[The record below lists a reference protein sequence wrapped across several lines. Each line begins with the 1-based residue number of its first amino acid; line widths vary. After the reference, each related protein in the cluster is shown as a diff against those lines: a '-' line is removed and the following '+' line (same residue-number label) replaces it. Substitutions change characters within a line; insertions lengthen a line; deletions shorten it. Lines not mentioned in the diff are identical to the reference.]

1 MKKTKRSKKSRS
13 WVIKQH
19 RDQFY
24 KKSKTLGYRSRS
36 AFKLLEINRKY
47 TFIKN
52 NSILLDIGSSP
63 GGWSQVASEII
74 KEGKIISI
82 DIKDMNKLDKVT
94 FIKCDFLENEAK
106 TKILDESGGKLDV
119 VISDMAANTT
129 GNKNL
134 DCIRTNLLCA
144 EVINFSFNML
154 KNKGILVAKI
164 FMGEDFLEVKALAKK
179 KFKKV
184 EFFKPESS
192 RNESKET
199 YIHCSLLNTL

>member
-1 MKKTKRSKKSRS
+1 MKKTKRSKKSRN

-36 AFKLLEINRKY
+36 AFKLLELNKKY
-47 TFIKN
+47 KFLKN
-52 NSILLDIGSSP
+52 NSKLLDIGSSP
-63 GGWSQVASEII
+63 GGWSQVASQII

-94 FIKCDFLENEAK
+94 FLKCDFLENEAK
-106 TKILDESGGKLDV
+106 TKILGVSEGKLDV
-119 VISDMAANTT
+119 VLSDMAANTT

-144 EVINFSFNML
+144 EVVNFSSKIL

-164 FMGEDFLEVKALAKK
+164 FMGEDFLEVKKFAKK

-199 YIHCSLLNTL
+199 YIHCSSLNTL

>member
-36 AFKLLEINRKY
+36 AFKLLELNNKFK
-47 TFIKN
+47 FIKKETK
-52 NSILLDIGSSP
+52 ILDIGSSP
-63 GGWSQVASEII
+63 GGWSQVASKIV
-74 KEGKIISI
+74 KKGKIVAI
-82 DIKDMNKLDKVT
+82 DIRKMDTIQNVT
-94 FIKCDFLENEAK
+94 FLHSDFTAEDTK
-106 TKILDESGGKLDV
+106 KKILKEFDDKLDV
-119 VISDMAANTT
+119 IMSDMAANTT

-134 DCIRTNLLCA
+134 DCIRTNILCA
-144 EVINFSFNML
+144 EVINFSLNLL
-154 KNKGILVAKI
+154 KPKGVLIAKL
-164 FMGEDFLEVKALAKK
+164 FMGEDFLEVKSLAKQ

-184 EFFKPESS
+184 EFFKPEAS

-199 YIHCSLLNTL
+199 YIHCSLINTL

>member
-1 MKKTKRSKKSRS
+1 MKKTKRSKKSRN

-36 AFKLLEINRKY
+36 AFKLLELNKKY
-47 TFIKN
+47 KFLKN
-52 NSILLDIGSSP
+52 NSKLLDIGSSP
-63 GGWSQVASEII
+63 GGWSQVASQII

-94 FIKCDFLENEAK
+94 FLKCDFLENEAK
-106 TKILDESGGKLDV
+106 TKILEVSEGKLDV
-119 VISDMAANTT
+119 VLSDMAANTT

-144 EVINFSFNML
+144 EVVKFSSEIL

-164 FMGEDFLEVKALAKK
+164 FMGEDFLEVKKFAKK

-199 YIHCSLLNTL
+199 YIHCSSLNTL